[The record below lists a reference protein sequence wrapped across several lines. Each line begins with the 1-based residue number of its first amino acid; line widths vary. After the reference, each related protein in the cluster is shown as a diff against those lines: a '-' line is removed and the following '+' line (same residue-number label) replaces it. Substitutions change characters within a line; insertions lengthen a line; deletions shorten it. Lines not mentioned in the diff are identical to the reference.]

1 MSLTAKAPQS
11 SGTSKVRTSHRV
23 LLCIDDDESQVLTQR
38 AILHSK
44 GYDVVVA
51 TGGRDGLAAF
61 GNHHVDL
68 VIVDYR
74 MPDLNGGAVARRM
87 REKNP
92 NLPIVMF
99 TGVDDI
105 SPEDLIA
112 VNSLVKKG
120 ESPTALSDE
129 VQRLLSF

>member
-1 MSLTAKAPQS
+1 MPAREPTP
-11 SGTSKVRTSHRV
+11 SGAAKVRTTHRV
-23 LLCIDDDESQVLTQR
+23 LLCIDDDETQVLMQR
-38 AILHSK
+38 ALLHSK

-68 VIVDYR
+68 VVVDYR
-74 MPDLNGGAVARRM
+74 MPDLDGGTVARKLK
-87 REKNP
+87 EKNP
-92 NLPIVMF
+92 NIPIVMF
-99 TGVDDI
+99 TGVDNI
-105 SPEDLIA
+105 SPDALKA